1 MYFCDEVMHFVFYF
15 IFFIFIFVISVYSHK
30 QGNSLNFPSMEY
42 TINNLSAREWTL

>member
-15 IFFIFIFVISVYSHK
+15 IFFIFIFVILFYSPK
-30 QGNSLNFPSMEY
+30 QGNSLNFPSSEY